1 MTNNLKKIIRAY
13 LMVIFIALASYCWHG
28 YKLTCMSNNN
38 ELIVLET
45 QLFEA
50 KSIIEDLKSQ
60 LANNELA
67 LKQAHNQIMS
77 FKSKCKD
84 CQFLT
89 QNQNWGE

>member
-1 MTNNLKKIIRAY
+1 
-13 LMVIFIALASYCWHG
+13 
-28 YKLTCMSNNN
+28 MSNNN

>member
-1 MTNNLKKIIRAY
+1 MTNNLKKIIKAIVT
-13 LMVIFIALASYCWHG
+13 VILIALASYCWQG
-28 YKLTCMSNNN
+28 YKLNCISNNN
-38 ELIVLET
+38 DPIVLT

-84 CQFLT
+84 CQYLT

>member
-1 MTNNLKKIIRAY
+1 MTNNLKKIIKAY
-13 LMVIFIALASYCWHG
+13 LTVIFIALASYCWQG
-28 YKLTCMSNNN
+28 YKLKCMSNNN

>member
-77 FKSKCKD
+77 FKSKCRD